1 MATGPPGKS
10 PGFFLGHGKLQGRGG
25 DVSKTM
31 LWGLTPF
38 MFFPIPPLLSPTSPP
53 VLPPK
58 RLSHADLPDTLED
71 APSLLRPARLSSQ
84 PCRGCARLFLGGPQW
99 PPHPQGGTDLPL
111 CCPVISDDNLPLP
124 PGGPLASF
132 CQLNL
137 STQTARM
144 VRKQNRGLCWGV
156 WTEGVTAGA
165 HPSQGSAL
173 NRGPA
178 GRR

>member
-1 MATGPPGKS
+1 MSVK
-10 PGFFLGHGKLQGRGG
+10 PGFGGSPLSCSFPSLPSYLQQAHQFFLQNGSHMQTSL
-25 DVSKTM
+25 T
-31 LWGLTPF
+31 LWR
-38 MFFPIPPLLSPTSPP
+38 MPPLFSGQ
-53 VLPPK
+53 
-58 RLSHADLPDTLED
+58 
-71 APSLLRPARLSSQ
+71 ARLSSQ

-144 VRKQNRGLCWGV
+144 VRKQNRGLRWGV

-178 GRR
+178 GRC